1 MRRFLPLPSPT
12 ILQKMLQNIPMDTG
26 VTDDTRKRLAEA
38 MKLCKTEKDMGRH
51 VGQSFSRIRFALRQG
66 H

>member
-1 MRRFLPLPSPT
+1 
-12 ILQKMLQNIPMDTG
+12 MDTG

-51 VGQSFSRIRFALRQG
+51 VGRSFLGLGLHYDKATDKVVGFAD
-66 H
+66 